1 MTSIAVP
8 RTSRSDTRSLRRSA
22 IAALVRRDYQIRTS
36 YRLALVLDFF
46 IGALDVVVF
55 YFISQTFGDQTS
67 ASLGDAP
74 SYFAFALV
82 GIAVTAV
89 VQATT
94 AGIGIGVRDE
104 QLTGTLE
111 ALVTQPLSA
120 VEMAV
125 GMCGMPFLLSAFR
138 VGLYLILGGVLF
150 GVSFADAFWPGL
162 VVLLIVTATAMS
174 SIGIASAAAVMVI
187 KRGQAIAGLLVFGMS
202 LLGGAF
208 FPVSVLPE
216 WLQPLSDIVPT
227 RFAFDGLR
235 AVLYGGDWVGDALA
249 LVGFS
254 VVAVPAAIW
263 LFERAL
269 RHGRRAGSLAQY

>member
-1 MTSIAVP
+1 MTSIAAA
-8 RTSRSDTRSLRRSA
+8 RASTSRTRSLRLSA

-36 YRLALVLDFF
+36 YRLALMLDFS

-55 YFISQTFGDQTS
+55 YFISQTFNDGAT

-89 VQATT
+89 IQATT
-94 AGIGIGVRDE
+94 AGIGVAVRDE

-125 GMCGMPFLLSAFR
+125 GMCGMPFLLSTFR
-138 VGLYLILGGVLF
+138 VALYLILGGAFF
-150 GVSFADAFWPGL
+150 GVSFAEANWPGL

-174 SIGIASAAAVMVI
+174 SIGIASAATVMVI

-208 FPVSVLPE
+208 FPVSVLPD
-216 WLQPLSDIVPT
+216 WLQPLSEIVPT

-235 AVLYGGDWVGDALA
+235 AALYGGAFWGDALM

-254 VVAVPAAIW
+254 VVGVPAAIW

>member
-1 MTSIAVP
+1 
-8 RTSRSDTRSLRRSA
+8 
-22 IAALVRRDYQIRTS
+22 
-36 YRLALVLDFF
+36 
-46 IGALDVVVF
+46 VVF
-55 YFISQTFGDQTS
+55 YFISQTFSDGAT

-89 VQATT
+89 IQATT
-94 AGIGIGVRDE
+94 AGIGIAVRDE

-111 ALVTQPLSA
+111 ALVTQPLST
-120 VEMAV
+120 VEMAL

-138 VGLYLILGGVLF
+138 VGLYLILGGAFF
-150 GVSFADAFWPGL
+150 GVSFAEADWPGL

-187 KRGQAIAGLLVFGMS
+187 KRGQAISGLLVFGMS

-208 FPVSVLPE
+208 FPVSVLPD
-216 WLQPLSDIVPT
+216 WLQPLSAIVPT

-235 AVLYGGDWVGDALA
+235 AALYGGDWWGDALA

-254 VVAVPAAIW
+254 LVAVPAAIW

-269 RHGRRAGSLAQY
+269 LHGRRAGSLAQY